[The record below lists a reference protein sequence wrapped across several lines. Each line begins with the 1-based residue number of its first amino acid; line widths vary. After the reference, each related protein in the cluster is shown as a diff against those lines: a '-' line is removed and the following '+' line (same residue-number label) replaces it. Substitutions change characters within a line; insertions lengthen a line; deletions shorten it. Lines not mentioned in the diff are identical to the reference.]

1 MQRTP
6 IREGMDSQRSNSDW
20 KTDLKSRRD
29 LIDALNMLSEYIKK
43 SQNDHR
49 DEDVFGYNSQQFSR
63 YVAGALSVPSQTF
76 YDQPMRTVFRTLL
89 YWVLSETASSMQ
101 QHEHD
106 HVCIQMALASLEH
119 DTNPILASQHMLKI
133 NVVGNDQTRA
143 LLSQHQYNPV
153 DGNAIRLRC
162 KRSNCNFDIIIPQD
176 IAMQAM
182 VLTYPT
188 RSAPTQRVPPLHQQV
203 PTNPTSNMAIHSLT
217 ESKRFATHHTPP
229 LPVLGT
235 MVGATTDA
243 AIRPWT
249 PNSTMDR
256 MASNKPFAST
266 IACNWS
272 NRGQR
277 SRANM
282 DN

>member
-1 MQRTP
+1 M
-6 IREGMDSQRSNSDW
+6 
-20 KTDLKSRRD
+20 
-29 LIDALNMLSEYIKK
+29 
-43 SQNDHR
+43 SQNGHQ
-49 DEDVFGYNSQQFSR
+49 DEDVFGYNSQEFSR
-63 YVAGALSVPSQTF
+63 YVAGGLSVPSQTF
-76 YDQPMRTVFRTLL
+76 YDQTMRTVFRTLL
-89 YWVLSETASSMQ
+89 YSVLSDTASSMQ

-106 HVCIQMALASLEH
+106 HACIQMALESLEH

-133 NVVGNDQTRA
+133 NVVGNDKTRE

-153 DGNAIRLRC
+153 DGNTIRLRC

-182 VLTYPT
+182 VLTYPKKQPTPTSVHEYHPT
-188 RSAPTQRVPPLHQQV
+188 RSAPTQRAPPLHQQV
-203 PTNPTSNMAIHSLT
+203 PTNPTSNMAIRSLT
-217 ESKRFATHHTPP
+217 ESKRFVTHHTPP

-235 MVGATTDA
+235 MVGATTDS

-256 MASNKPFAST
+256 MVSNKPFAST

-277 SRANM
+277 SRSNM